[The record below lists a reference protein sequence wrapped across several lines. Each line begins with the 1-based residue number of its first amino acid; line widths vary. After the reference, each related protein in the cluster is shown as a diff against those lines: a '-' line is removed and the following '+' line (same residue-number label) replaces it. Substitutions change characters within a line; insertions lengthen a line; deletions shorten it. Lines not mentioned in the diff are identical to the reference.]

1 LKLHLI
7 GAVFL
12 SGLLLGAYKE
22 GDTISLDHQNMEF
35 GYCYPESD
43 IGTFF
48 KLADYNG
55 ELNGGNYTVILLE
68 MSASW

>member
-1 LKLHLI
+1 LNLYLI
-7 GAVFL
+7 KAILL
-12 SGLLLGAYKE
+12 SGILLGAYKE

-35 GYCYPESD
+35 GYCYPEND
-43 IGTFF
+43 IGKTF

-55 ELNGGNYTVILLE
+55 DLNGGNYKVILME

>member
-1 LKLHLI
+1 MKLYLI

-43 IGTFF
+43 IGNTF
-48 KLADYNG
+48 KLSDYNG
-55 ELNGGNYTVILLE
+55 ELNGGNYKVILME
-68 MSASW
+68 MSATW

>member
-1 LKLHLI
+1 LKIQLI
-7 GAVFL
+7 WTVIL

-35 GYCYPESD
+35 GYCYPESE
-43 IGTFF
+43 IGNSF

-55 ELNGGNYTVILLE
+55 ELNGGNYRVILLE